1 MALECHKPNKVNYN
15 NSGLA
20 LRPLIEG
27 PYMPTSKIVA
37 AWETIEAELQAQ
49 FPAVSETLAPPAQ
62 ASEIDQIE
70 EVCNVVLPQ
79 DFRDSL
85 LRHNGQR
92 GSYWRCSLVN
102 GADLLG
108 AGDIIKYWQMWALV
122 VADSNETDPPE
133 NTSDEIATDVIW
145 HPKWIPFAVTGNN
158 MSYVIDL
165 APRSKGSVGQVFTHA
180 SGSPGE
186 ILARS
191 FTEWL
196 EGLASKLARRSLQ

>member
-1 MALECHKPNKVNYN
+1 
-15 NSGLA
+15 
-20 LRPLIEG
+20 
-27 PYMPTSKIVA
+27 MPASKIVA

-62 ASEIDQIE
+62 ASEINQIE
-70 EVCNVVLPQ
+70 EACSVVLPQ
-79 DFRDSL
+79 DFRESL
-85 LRHNGQR
+85 LRHNGQRGSMSMHNDPDPR

-108 AGDIIKYWQMWALV
+108 AGDIIKHWQMWVDV
-122 VADSNETDPPE
+122 VGDSNETDPSSD
-133 NTSDEIATDVIW
+133 TSDEIATDVIW
-145 HPKWIPFAVTGNN
+145 HRSWIPFALTGNN
-158 MSYVIDL
+158 TSYVIDL

-186 ILARS
+186 VLARS

-196 EGLASKLARRSLQ
+196 EGIASKLARRSYNDEAVKRFGIPWFR